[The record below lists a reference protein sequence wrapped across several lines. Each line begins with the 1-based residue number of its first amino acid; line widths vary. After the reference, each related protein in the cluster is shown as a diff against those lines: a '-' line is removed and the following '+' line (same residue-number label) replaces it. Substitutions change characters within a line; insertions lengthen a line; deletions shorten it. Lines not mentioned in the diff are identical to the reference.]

1 MVEDLTLLTPP
12 TPLTPQKQDLEE
24 GKDSEQHEMTW
35 KVGAMLE
42 ISEHGVARKVGDI
55 GAGPGRRRTL
65 GEPAEEDT
73 SGGTTGEGWTGEG
86 LGEKGRQVLYSPGL
100 AHAHGH
106 MDMAHGTREL
116 CNKSQMSLLTPEQS

>member
-1 MVEDLTLLTPP
+1 M
-12 TPLTPQKQDLEE
+12 E
-24 GKDSEQHEMTW
+24 GWSN
-35 KVGAMLE
+35 VGDIRAWGGKE
-42 ISEHGVARKVGDI
+42 GWRGDGDI

-86 LGEKGRQVLYSPGL
+86 LGEKGHQVLYSPGL

-116 CNKSQMSLLTPEQS
+116 CNKSQMSLLMSRPGRRTPEQS